1 MLFAVFLLRTV
12 CAGQSLNPNDT
23 ICLSIADAQ
32 NCAIAKNQRTVL
44 AERIVILDS
53 NIIYLN
59 QTIAV
64 INRNIVALQAKDEN
78 NKVIIIQLQ
87 EQKQIMMDQRKI
99 FEDEIKSLQSELKKE
114 RRKRFWTSVSGLA
127 GIGIMA
133 YLYISK

>member
-1 MLFAVFLLRTV
+1 M
-12 CAGQSLNPNDT
+12 NPNDT
-23 ICLSIADAQ
+23 LCISVADAQ
-32 NCAIAKNQRTVL
+32 NCAIAKKQRTVL

-53 NIIYLN
+53 NINYLN
-59 QTIAV
+59 QTIAAT
-64 INRNIVALQAKDEN
+64 NRNIVALQAKDEN

-114 RRKRFWTSVSGLA
+114 KRKRFWTSVSGLA